1 MYFVFIENEI
11 QHKMCGL
18 QLNEHLEI
26 YSYFIT
32 LRKKKDDLTVSLRR
46 QKQKTKKVIVKYKKE
61 IIR

>member
-32 LRKKKDDLTVSLRR
+32 LQKKKDDLTVSLRR